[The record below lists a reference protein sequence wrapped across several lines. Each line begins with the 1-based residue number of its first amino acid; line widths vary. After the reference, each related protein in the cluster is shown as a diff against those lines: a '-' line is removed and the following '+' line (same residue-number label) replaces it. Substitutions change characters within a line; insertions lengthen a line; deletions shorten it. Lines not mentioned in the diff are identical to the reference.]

1 MEKLTLASYIIS
13 DKRYSVRD
21 LNKIDLSK
29 FVNIEDVDQLDP
41 SKIDPD
47 YITGAIIMKY
57 NDQTFLDYSDWDDLN
72 YFWPYFIDS
81 LIELLENKNS
91 NFSFPSQALPVNI
104 EMVKDRLTFQVGQ
117 RRLNMQANDFYEIVL
132 AEADKF
138 YKALLELFP
147 RYESEYN
154 SELQK
159 IDQLINKSKVMF
171 SKYG

>member
-13 DKRYSVRD
+13 DKRYVVRD
-21 LNKIDLSK
+21 LNKIDRSK
-29 FVNIEDVDQLDP
+29 FVNIEDVGQLDP
-41 SKIDPD
+41 KKLDPD

-57 NDQTFLDYSDWDDLN
+57 NDQILLDYRDWDDLN

-81 LIELLENKNS
+81 LDELMENNNS
-91 NFSFPSQALPVNI
+91 NFSFPSQALPVNM
-104 EMVKDRLTFQVGQ
+104 EMVKDRLIFQVGQ
-117 RRLNMQANDFYEIVL
+117 HRLNMQASDFYEIVL

-159 IDQLINKSKVMF
+159 IDQLIKKTTKRF

>member
-13 DKRYSVRD
+13 DKRYTVRA

-29 FVNIEDVDQLDP
+29 FVNIDDVGQLDS

-57 NDQTFLDYSDWDDLN
+57 NDQTILDYSDWDDLN
-72 YFWPYFIDS
+72 YFWPYFIDA
-81 LIELLENKNS
+81 LDELLENNNS
-91 NFSFPSQALPVNI
+91 KFSFPSQALPVNMEI
-104 EMVKDRLTFQVGQ
+104 VKDRLIFQVGQ
-117 RRLNMQANDFYEIVL
+117 HRLNMQARDFYEIVL
-132 AEADKF
+132 VEGNKF

-147 RYESEYN
+147 RFESEYN

-159 IDQLINKSKVMF
+159 IDQLIKKSKVKF

>member
-13 DKRYSVRD
+13 DKRYVVRD
-21 LNKIDLSK
+21 LNKIDRSK
-29 FVNIEDVDQLDP
+29 FVNIEDVGQLDP
-41 SKIDPD
+41 KKLDPD

-57 NDQTFLDYSDWDDLN
+57 NDQTILDYKDWDDLN

-81 LIELLENKNS
+81 LDELMENNNS
-91 NFSFPSQALPVNI
+91 NFTFPSQALPVNM
-104 EMVKDRLTFQVGQ
+104 EMVKDRLIFQVGQ
-117 RRLNMQANDFYEIVL
+117 HRLNMQASDFYEIVL

-159 IDQLINKSKVMF
+159 IDQLIKKTTKRF
-171 SKYG
+171 SRYW

>member
-13 DKRYSVRD
+13 DKRYAVKD
-21 LNKIDLSK
+21 LNKIDRSK
-29 FVNIEDVDQLDP
+29 FVNIEDVGQLDP

-57 NDQTFLDYSDWDDLN
+57 NDQTILDYKDWDDLN

-81 LIELLENKNS
+81 LGELLENNNS
-91 NFSFPSQALPVNI
+91 NFSFPSQALPVNMEI
-104 EMVKDRLTFQVGQ
+104 IKDRLTFQVGQ
-117 RRLNMQANDFYEIVL
+117 HRLNMQARDFYEIVL

-147 RYESEYN
+147 RFESEYN
-154 SELQK
+154 AELQK
-159 IDQLINKSKVMF
+159 IDQLINKTKVRF
-171 SKYG
+171 SRYW